1 MSKNRIAI
9 AALVASIG
17 VAGTIGASG
26 AAAATP
32 YDTAPSVVFKK
43 KVKFVGKKAVVGTEA
58 CGTGTC
64 TVTFKKAVV
73 TIAGKRY
80 KGKLKAPA
88 SLGPNTSANIKL
100 KLPSAARNALGKGK
114 AKCTLS
120 LSSTNG
126 LSASATRKIKI
137 KA

>member
-1 MSKNRIAI
+1 MSKNRIVI
-9 AALVASIG
+9 AALVASIC
-17 VAGTIGASG
+17 VVGTIGASG

-32 YDTAPSVVFKK
+32 YDSAPSVVFKK
-43 KVKFVGKKAVVGTEA
+43 KVKFVGTKVVVGTEA
-58 CGTGTC
+58 CGTGNC
-64 TVTFKKAVV
+64 TVTSRKAVV
-73 TIAGKRY
+73 TIAGKSY

-88 SLGPNTSANIKL
+88 LGPNSSAKIKL
-100 KLPSAARNALGKGK
+100 KIPKAALNALGKGK